1 MPFARSSPLR
11 HPARTAVTSKPK
23 SRGTTVSTTE
33 ALASPGGTPTGRE
46 AEPMKAVALWVACTY
61 SDVHNLA
68 EALADAVSRWRKAR
82 RLLRRTSEAGATRR
96 PQHVV
101 GWLACPECS
110 VEVPVSHVP
119 MPGAGDDDGAR
130 LAAVEL
136 AMADLWMHSLV
147 HEQERR

>member
-1 MPFARSSPLR
+1 
-11 HPARTAVTSKPK
+11 
-23 SRGTTVSTTE
+23 VSTTE
-33 ALASPGGTPTGRE
+33 ALAASGGTPTGRD

-68 EALADAVSRWRKAR
+68 EALADAVTRWRKAR
-82 RLLRRTSEAGATRR
+82 RLLRRTSGALATRK
-96 PQHVV
+96 PQHVI

-110 VEVPVSHVP
+110 IEVPVSHVP
-119 MPGAGDDDGAR
+119 APDSDDDGAR

-147 HEQERR
+147 HEQEGR